1 MTTKEKIALINKA
14 IDHLFC
20 LSSAGVL
27 SEDEL
32 SFLYNEFYQLRQ
44 KLIEGV
50 TGDEKQSK

>member
-14 IDHLFC
+14 IEHIFC

-32 SFLYNEFYQLRQ
+32 LFLYNEFYQLRQ
-44 KLIEGV
+44 KLREGV
-50 TGDEKQSK
+50 DRKNDL